1 MTATVQWRRD
11 ASTSRLVRILWALG
25 VGTFFAVISIIVFWR
40 LFDLTGEVGGQ
51 VVVVGLGVALV
62 VTILLLALSRNT
74 EGHVARLARSLSLE
88 EPTPRGVGRAVDA
101 ALGTIAMVGVIGGLM
116 VVGRYVSQEGLFAV
130 GAGPFTFLA
139 ALSIPLALVALV
151 LSSFLRSVGT
161 IDTEEGALY
170 LHDPDE
176 QVALE
181 HLEEITVRQF
191 GETAIVTLEYATP
204 DGTYVPGP
212 RRLVV
217 PADVARELEGL
228 IGRSL

>member
-1 MTATVQWRRD
+1 MTGSVQWRRD
-11 ASTSRLVRILWALG
+11 ASTSRLVRVLWALG
-25 VGTFFAVISIIVFWR
+25 VGTFFAVLSIIVFWR

-51 VVVVGLGVALV
+51 VVIVGIGAALV
-62 VTILLLALSRNT
+62 VTILLVALSRNT
-74 EGHVARLARSLSLE
+74 EGHVARVTQSLSLE
-88 EPTPRGVGRAVDA
+88 EPTARGVRRAVDA
-101 ALGTIAMVGVIGGLM
+101 ALGTIAMIGIIGGLM
-116 VVGRYVSQEGLFAV
+116 VVGRYVSQEGLLEV

-161 IDTEEGALY
+161 IDAEEGALY

-176 QVALE
+176 HVALE
-181 HLEEITVRQF
+181 HLEGVSVRQF
-191 GETAIVTLEYATP
+191 GQTAVVTLEYATR

-228 IGRSL
+228 IDTTQ